1 MRLKINFFIILMAV
15 FQVETMVS
23 QTVEIYGK
31 IESNDDVENIHII
44 NKTARVF
51 TISNQAGNF
60 KISAKINDTLVF
72 SSVQYQTKIL
82 VIDENILINKR
93 VNVFLE
99 EHINELDE
107 VFVGKFLTG
116 DLLSDINNTEGEP
129 PINFYDVGI
138 PGYTGKI
145 ATQSE
150 RRLNEATTGGGI
162 IPLNPILNAISGRTK
177 MLKQQVALE
186 AKDELL
192 FSIKAR
198 LSEVFFELNPLEE
211 SLIMDF
217 FYFCQEDENFMNAC
231 KNQSDLK
238 ILQFLGNQ
246 YNQYINNLKLKQD

>member
-1 MRLKINFFIILMAV
+1 MAV
-15 FQVETMVS
+15 FQVESMVS

-72 SSVQYQTKIL
+72 SSVQHKTKVLIIDGDL
-82 VIDENILINKR
+82 VLNKT
-93 VNVFLE
+93 VTVV
-99 EHINELDE
+99 LDE
-107 VFVGKFLTG
+107 QVNQLKEVIVGKVLTG
-116 DLLSDINNTEGEP
+116 NLLLDIDNTEGNP

-138 PGYTGKI
+138 PGYTGKT

-238 ILQFLGNQ
+238 ILNFL
-246 YNQYINNLKLKQD
+246 

>member
-15 FQVETMVS
+15 FQVESMVS

>member
-15 FQVETMVS
+15 FQVESMVS

-72 SSVQYQTKIL
+72 SSVQHKTKVLIIDGDL
-82 VIDENILINKR
+82 VLNKT
-93 VNVFLE
+93 VTVV
-99 EHINELDE
+99 LDE
-107 VFVGKFLTG
+107 QVNQLKEVIVGKVLTG
-116 DLLSDINNTEGEP
+116 NLLLDIDNTEGNP

-192 FSIKAR
+192 FSIKVR

-246 YNQYINNLKLKQD
+246 

>member
-15 FQVETMVS
+15 FQVESMVS

-72 SSVQYQTKIL
+72 SSVQHQTKIL

-116 DLLSDINNTEGEP
+116 DLLSDINNSEGEP

-192 FSIKAR
+192 FSIK
-198 LSEVFFELNPLEE
+198 V
-211 SLIMDF
+211 IW
-217 FYFCQEDENFMNAC
+217 
-231 KNQSDLK
+231 
-238 ILQFLGNQ
+238 
-246 YNQYINNLKLKQD
+246 

>member
-1 MRLKINFFIILMAV
+1 MAV
-15 FQVETMVS
+15 FQVESMVS

-51 TISNQAGNF
+51 TISNEAGNF

-72 SSVQYQTKIL
+72 SSVQHKTKVLIIDGDL
-82 VIDENILINKR
+82 VLNKT
-93 VNVFLE
+93 VTVV
-99 EHINELDE
+99 LDE
-107 VFVGKFLTG
+107 QVNQLKEVIVGKVLTG
-116 DLLSDINNTEGEP
+116 NLLLDIDNTEGNP

-150 RRLNEATTGGGI
+150 RRLNEATTGGGF

-177 MLKQQVALE
+177 MLKNQVALE

-198 LSEVFFELNPLEE
+198 LSKVFFELNPLDEH
-211 SLIMDF
+211 LIMDF
-217 FYFCQEDENFMNAC
+217 FYFCQEDENFMMAC

-238 ILQFLGNQ
+238 ILQFLENK
-246 YNQYINNLKLKQD
+246 YNQYINNLKLKND

>member
-15 FQVETMVS
+15 FQVESMVS

-72 SSVQYQTKIL
+72 SSVQHKTKVLIIDGDL
-82 VIDENILINKR
+82 VLNKT
-93 VNVFLE
+93 VTVV
-99 EHINELDE
+99 LDE
-107 VFVGKFLTG
+107 QVNQLKEVIVGKVLTG
-116 DLLSDINNTEGEP
+116 NLLLDIDNTEGNP

-192 FSIKAR
+192 FSIKVR

>member
-15 FQVETMVS
+15 FQVESMVS

-192 FSIKAR
+192 FSIKVR